1 MALLTIRLAS
11 AGCQTGFSRLEIS
24 TPQLIKQ
31 RLIAETD
38 ILHVTTAWL
47 LSSEEDTLKIGSDF
61 LTPDDILKIQET
73 LSSAAREVSLYL
85 RGKYDEIQSSGQITF
100 YEEVV
105 DPVVRTAVKFIGGW
119 LGEGGSGQDE
129 ESLGLLEVLL
139 ALCSTADVEVTTWS
153 MRGIKGIILYN
164 DNGATEL
171 LVSKDQLLKMLR
183 TVMEKL
189 SSPDISEETMMMI
202 REICS
207 VFRIMVDSQSLLITE
222 RTITSFPAE
231 LYGYLTTDRV
241 DELTWDA
248 RTEAALLALEI
259 LLKMAEQGGNCDRLL
274 IQKWLV
280 KVKLLIRM
288 QKRGETREDLEF
300 LASSLENLSI

>member
-1 MALLTIRLAS
+1 
-11 AGCQTGFSRLEIS
+11 
-24 TPQLIKQ
+24 
-31 RLIAETD
+31 
-38 ILHVTTAWL
+38 
-47 LSSEEDTLKIGSDF
+47 
-61 LTPDDILKIQET
+61 
-73 LSSAAREVSLYL
+73 
-85 RGKYDEIQSSGQITF
+85 
-100 YEEVV
+100 
-105 DPVVRTAVKFIGGW
+105 
-119 LGEGGSGQDE
+119 
-129 ESLGLLEVLL
+129 
-139 ALCSTADVEVTTWS
+139 
-153 MRGIKGIILYN
+153 
-164 DNGATEL
+164 
-171 LVSKDQLLKMLR
+171 
-183 TVMEKL
+183 
-189 SSPDISEETMMMI
+189 MMMI

-241 DELTWDA
+241 DEPTWDA